1 MLLYSVIYF
10 KIVFFLY
17 QTITFYHIQQ
27 EAPALTSTAA
37 VLTGRTSQNTAQA
50 SMNGSCQ
57 GTAKTPAESHAKLPT
72 FGKVETLKHLLPFA

>member
-1 MLLYSVIYF
+1 M
-10 KIVFFLY
+10 
-17 QTITFYHIQQ
+17 
-27 EAPALTSTAA
+27 TSTAA

-72 FGKVETLKHLLPFA
+72 FGKVETLKHLLPFAKYRFTLLINRTILLENGLK